1 MIPGEPGKASTPQE
15 DAMGIFGKGPE
26 GRPAESAAVPRVEHP
41 RPAPAPGPAP
51 APAPR
56 PGTAGQACVIGAK
69 TAFKGEISG
78 DEDILVE
85 GSVEGEIRTTR
96 DLRIGPGGVVKAT
109 VSAQSLI
116 VSGEVVGD
124 CEALTRVE
132 IQSTGRL
139 TGNIRAPKIVIAE
152 GAMFRGNSDMSS
164 RGKDER
170 KDKLA
175 IS

>member
-1 MIPGEPGKASTPQE
+1 
-15 DAMGIFGKGPE
+15 MGIFGKGPE
-26 GRPAESAAVPRVEHP
+26 GKPEAAAVPRVEHP
-41 RPAPAPGPAP
+41 RPVPASGPAP
-51 APAPR
+51 APSPR
-56 PGTAGQACVIGAK
+56 SAATGQVCVIGAK
-69 TAFKGEISG
+69 TAVKGEISG
-78 DEDILVE
+78 DEDVFIE
-85 GSVEGEIRTTR
+85 GSVEGEIRITR
-96 DLRIGPGGVVKAT
+96 DLRIGQGGLVKAN

-164 RGKDER
+164 HGKDER